1 MDNEKIPLSPLN
13 DSSVQEKEKISLIS
27 KKKWFWL
34 GIVIALVNPIFSGL
48 IIGLAFWT
56 EPELK
61 KEAKIILVI
70 AIIWGLITIYL
81 SRWLVQQGYLP
92 VY

>member
-1 MDNEKIPLSPLN
+1 MSNDLLDKKTEKLTLS
-13 DSSVQEKEKISLIS
+13 S
-27 KKKWFWL
+27 KKKWLWL
-34 GIVIALVNPIFSGL
+34 GIVIALVNPILSGL

-61 KEAKIILVI
+61 KEAKTILVI
-70 AIIWGLITIYL
+70 AITWGLIVLYL

>member
-1 MDNEKIPLSPLN
+1 MDNKNFFQSPLGN
-13 DSSVQEKEKISLIS
+13 SLTAEKEKISLS
-27 KKKWFWL
+27 SRKKWFWL
-34 GIVIALVNPIFSGL
+34 GIVIALINPIFSGL

-56 EPELK
+56 EAEFK
-61 KEAKIILVI
+61 KEAKIILAI

-81 SRWLVQQGYLP
+81 SRWLAQQGYLP